1 MEWHSLVKRMDA
13 EVHLDV
19 GGATTPDEFDR
30 IALTIAFALSNPCEC
45 FLDFHVHMMCLFYK
59 KTRLVGMWNVWQNM
73 SKMCIPKQMVVHPQF
88 GEFKEPATV
97 LDQHGH
103 IILWHLP
110 FIFSHY
116 RMVNTFCFFVI
127 LNPQYLTD
135 PQSDLSAATVAVRRP
150 LDSFMKSLHRN
161 SKTPSWRHSLFDPPS
176 GGGIFG
182 AGVLNMSPGWFQ
194 QSQDVSFI
202 TDLSFF

>member
-1 MEWHSLVKRMDA
+1 MERLAEHVKNVHPQTDGGTSKEDA
-13 EVHLDV
+13 
-19 GGATTPDEFDR
+19 
-30 IALTIAFALSNPCEC
+30 
-45 FLDFHVHMMCLFYK
+45 
-59 KTRLVGMWNVWQNM
+59 RLAKRYEN
-73 SKMCIPKQMVVHPQF
+73 PQF

-202 TDLSFF
+202 TDLSFFLNAAYLYIILATFRFPICFY